1 MGDARALVAQAA
13 RLYDE
18 PGNGL
23 QAASRAAAWGGFEAG
38 AHWMRCALG
47 HVRGK
52 QPMGRASFGLLGLG
66 KYTLCGLLALVV
78 LLTLGVCWD
87 LTLPAVLAAILVF
100 YVVEARLVFV
110 FPLALDGEATPFLA
124 SHRLLGRTL
133 PSGRA
138 LARVTLIAAGMLF
151 GGFLG
156 RGFVRSWCI
165 GCLAVVLWYEEA
177 RGATVV
183 PT

>member
-1 MGDARALVAQAA
+1 MGDARALLAQAA
-13 RLYDE
+13 RLYDQ
-18 PGNGL
+18 PGSGL
-23 QAASRAAAWGGFEAG
+23 QAASRAAAWGGFGAG
-38 AHWMRCALG
+38 ADWMRCALG
-47 HVRGK
+47 RVRGK
-52 QPMGRASFGLLGLG
+52 QPMGRARFGLLGLG
-66 KYTLCGLLALVV
+66 KYTLCGLPFLLA

-87 LTLPAVLAAILVF
+87 LTLPAVPAAILVF
-100 YVVEARLVFV
+100 YAVEARLVFV

-133 PSGRA
+133 PSGRV
-138 LARVTLIAAGMLF
+138 LARVTWIAASMLL

-156 RGFVRSWCI
+156 RGVVRSWCI

-177 RGATVV
+177 RSATVV